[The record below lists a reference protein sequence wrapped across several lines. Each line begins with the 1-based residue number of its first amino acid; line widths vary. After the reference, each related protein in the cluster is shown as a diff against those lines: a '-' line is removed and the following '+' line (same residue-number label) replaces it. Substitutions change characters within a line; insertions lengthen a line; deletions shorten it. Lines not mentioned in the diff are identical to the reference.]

1 MFKMVFE
8 GDPGFGEND
17 EISVVSEIRVNDI
30 VVFEQVG
37 PGQFQMRALAAGEI
51 EGYEGQTF
59 RAGKGDEPGS
69 VRMTAL

>member
-1 MFKMVFE
+1 MFKMVFV
-8 GDPGFGEND
+8 GDPGLDEND

-37 PGQFQMRALAAGEI
+37 PGQFQMRTLAAGEVD
-51 EGYEGQTF
+51 GYEGQTF

-69 VRMTAL
+69 VRMTVL

>member
-1 MFKMVFE
+1 MFNMVFD
-8 GDPGFGEND
+8 GDPGFSEDD

-30 VVFEQVG
+30 VVFEQVR
-37 PGQFQMRALAAGEI
+37 PGQYQMRVLAAGEVD
-51 EGYEGQTF
+51 GYEGQTF

>member
-8 GDPGFGEND
+8 GDPGFGEDD

-37 PGQFQMRALAAGEI
+37 PGQFQMRTLAADEV
-51 EGYEGQTF
+51 EGYEGH
-59 RAGKGDEPGS
+59 E
-69 VRMTAL
+69 TAIRVHRSNLLLLG

>member
-37 PGQFQMRALAAGEI
+37 PGQFQMRVLA
-51 EGYEGQTF
+51 
-59 RAGKGDEPGS
+59 AGKGDEPGS

>member
-8 GDPGFGEND
+8 GDPGFGERRD
-17 EISVVSEIRVNDI
+17 QRGIRNTVNDI

-37 PGQFQMRALAAGEI
+37 PGQFHMRALAAGEV

-69 VRMTAL
+69 VLMTAL

>member
-8 GDPGFGEND
+8 GDPGFDEND
-17 EISVVSEIRVNDI
+17 EISVVSVIRVNDI
-30 VVFEQVG
+30 VVFEEIG
-37 PGQFQMRALAAGEI
+37 PGQFQMRALAAGEV
-51 EGYEGQTF
+51 ESYEGQTF

>member
-1 MFKMVFE
+1 MVFE
-8 GDPGFGEND
+8 GDPGLDEND

-37 PGQFQMRALAAGEI
+37 PGHYQMRVLVAGEV

-69 VRMTAL
+69 VRMRAL

>member
-1 MFKMVFE
+1 MFKMVFV
-8 GDPGFGEND
+8 GDQGLDEND

-37 PGQFQMRALAAGEI
+37 PGQFQMRALAAGEV

-59 RAGKGDEPGS
+59 KAGKG
-69 VRMTAL
+69 